1 MLSSSLRAALA
12 QSIPKDVELTVR
24 HLATSPAPCSALFS
38 APPGQTDEPTTCE
51 NHFLTVSIQ
60 TDAPED
66 GKVGNRN
73 ELFIFAIEIL
83 VFTTA
88 NLTTVFVSKADST
101 GYLDRLKLPPTA
113 KSLMRSIST
122 AVLSH
127 VVSTLQRPGIRLVL
141 SLFARAQNQYLFPGS
156 VENPGKHILDDRG
169 LVKWWCRVVDPILRR
184 HEPETRVDANG
195 HIAEEEKN
203 RDTEVKTTSATAYLI
218 VPGCDKFESRTF
230 FPPSAKLDPQTRPRW
245 VNSYPLHQICG
256 SQTAPTR
263 CQVPRFPDDPKAR
276 FLLDLDDEI
285 PDITSET
292 STGQWRSVKTIDQ
305 FWEMMAYRQECSA
318 GRLVGF
324 LWLVINPPGLLN
336 SVPMMSSTSLNPQNT
351 TNTESTPSSNAT
363 AKEEIAPSLV
373 IDSKQKVQGRD
384 STTEECRKH
393 ARKEPSVESLPKND
407 VMAKDPPTN
416 PTGPTSVENGTG
428 AIKLNDKD
436 YHDLM
441 NLLVGLDFDIEKAA
455 IESTNSW
462 VSKLSTIIGRNDHGV
477 RVIGECE
484 FRPIENPTPQRPGAP
499 NLLSGGLI
507 RKRKKDAGNTGTPSA
522 DDLDADRSSA
532 VATLEGKNGKER
544 PSASSNLPMTTP
556 TINVLDASMIRKKK
570 KQEGF

>member
-12 QSIPKDVELTVR
+12 QSTPKDVELIAR
-24 HLATSPAPCSALFS
+24 HLGTSPAPCSALFS

-60 TDAPED
+60 QDVPED
-66 GKVGNRN
+66 GKVDNRG

-101 GYLDRLKLPPTA
+101 GYLYRLKLPPTA

-122 AVLSH
+122 TFLSH
-127 VVSTLQRPGIRLVL
+127 LLSALQRPGIRLVL

-184 HEPETRVDANG
+184 HEPEAKVDVNG

-203 RDTEVKTTSATAYLI
+203 RDTESKTTSATAYLI
-218 VPGCDKFESRTF
+218 VPGCDKFETRTF
-230 FPPSAKLDPQTRPRW
+230 FPPSTKLDLQTRPRW
-245 VNSYPLHQICG
+245 LNSYPLHQICG
-256 SQTAPTR
+256 SQTAPPR

-276 FLLDLDDEI
+276 FLLDLDDEVS
-285 PDITSET
+285 DITNDT
-292 STGQWRSVKTIDQ
+292 STGQWRSIKTIDQ
-305 FWEMMAYRQECSA
+305 FWEMMAYRQECSS

-324 LWLVINPPGLLN
+324 LWVVINPPGLLN
-336 SVPMMSSTSLNPQNT
+336 SVPMVSSASENDQTTPNIKSTSSN
-351 TNTESTPSSNAT
+351 NAT
-363 AKEEIAPSLV
+363 AKAEIAPSLV
-373 IDSKQKVQGRD
+373 LDSKQTGQVRN
-384 STTEECRKH
+384 STTEECQTH
-393 ARKEPSVESLPKND
+393 ERKESTVRSLPKND
-407 VMAKDPPTN
+407 VMARDPPTN
-416 PTGPTSVENGTG
+416 STSPASVENSTDE
-428 AIKLNDKD
+428 IKLNDKD

-441 NLLVGLDFDIEKAA
+441 NLLVELDFDNEKAA

-462 VSKLSTIIGRNDHGV
+462 ILKLSTIIGRNDHGEKV
-477 RVIGECE
+477 VGECE
-484 FRPIENPTPQRPGAP
+484 PQSVEKSTPQPADAS

-507 RKRKKDAGNTGTPSA
+507 RKRKKDAGDTGIPGA
-522 DDLDADRSSA
+522 DGLDADRSS
-532 VATLEGKNGKER
+532 VAATFECNNDREQ
-544 PSASSNLPMTTP
+544 PSTSSSLPMTTP
-556 TINVLDASMIRKKK
+556 TINVLDATIIRKKK
-570 KQEGF
+570 KRGEF

>member
-1 MLSSSLRAALA
+1 MLSSSLGAALA
-12 QSIPKDVELTVR
+12 RSAPKDVELIVR

-51 NHFLTVSIQ
+51 NNFLTVSIQ
-60 TDAPED
+60 PDAPED
-66 GKVGNRN
+66 GKVDNRD

-101 GYLDRLKLPPTA
+101 GYLYRLKLPPTA

-127 VVSTLQRPGIRLVL
+127 FVSALQRPGIRLVL

-184 HEPETRVDANG
+184 HAPETKVDVNG

-203 RDTEVKTTSATAYLI
+203 RDTEAKTTSATAYLI

-245 VNSYPLHQICG
+245 LNSYPLHQICG
-256 SQTAPTR
+256 SQTAPPR

-276 FLLDLDDEI
+276 FLLDLDDEV
-285 PDITSET
+285 PDITNET
-292 STGQWRSVKTIDQ
+292 STGQWHSIKTIDQ

-324 LWLVINPPGLLN
+324 LWVVINPPGLLN
-336 SVPMMSSTSLNPQNT
+336 SVPMMSSTSDNAQSTLNI
-351 TNTESTPSSNAT
+351 ESTSGNNAT
-363 AKEEIAPSLV
+363 IKAEIAPSLV
-373 IDSKQKVQGRD
+373 LDSKQTWQGINP
-384 STTEECRKH
+384 TTEECQTH
-393 ARKEPSVESLPKND
+393 ERKETGVGSLPKND

-416 PTGPTSVENGTG
+416 SARPASVENCTD
-428 AIKLNDKD
+428 AIELNEKD

-441 NLLVGLDFDIEKAA
+441 SLLVELDFDNEKAA

-462 VSKLSTIIGRNDHGV
+462 VSKLSTIIGRNDHGEKV
-477 RVIGECE
+477 VGQCE
-484 FRPIENPTPQRPGAP
+484 PQPVEKSTPQPAGAS

-507 RKRKKDAGNTGTPSA
+507 RKRKKDAGNTGTPST
-522 DDLDADRSSA
+522 DGLDAGRSSGA
-532 VATLEGKNGKER
+532 ATHEGNNDSEL
-544 PSASSNLPMTTP
+544 PSTSSSLPMTTP

-570 KQEGF
+570 KREEF